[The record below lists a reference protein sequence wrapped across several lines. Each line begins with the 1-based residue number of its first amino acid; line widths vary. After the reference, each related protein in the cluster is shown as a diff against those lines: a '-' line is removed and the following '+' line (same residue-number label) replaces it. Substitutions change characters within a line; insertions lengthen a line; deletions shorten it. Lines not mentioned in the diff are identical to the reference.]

1 MERIFLICLV
11 IVWAYMTAWFLAA
24 LLKKDNS
31 LADVAW
37 GPGFI
42 LVAGV
47 TLFGRGEFAARQILV
62 SGLVL
67 VWGLRLSLHV
77 FARNK
82 RTGEDPRYAEWRRK
96 WGKMVVLKSY
106 LIVFLLQG
114 LCLLVVSLPVMLV
127 NSRPQKALGALDV
140 LGVILWLAGFLA
152 ETVADLELARFKRD
166 PLNRGKI
173 MTEGLWK
180 YSRHPN
186 YFGES
191 VMWGAL
197 FLFALST
204 RWGWLTVASPLLITF
219 LLLRVSGVP
228 PLEKRYEGRADFRE
242 YARRTSVFF
251 PWAPKKSRPSLVPP
265 SR

>member
-1 MERIFLICLV
+1 MERILLVCLG
-11 IVWAYMTAWFLAA
+11 IIWAYMTAWFFAA

-37 GPGFI
+37 GLGFV

-47 TLFGRGEFAARQILV
+47 TLFARADFAARQILV

-77 FARNK
+77 FVRNR
-82 RTGEDPRYAEWRRK
+82 RTGEDPRYAERREK
-96 WGKMVVLKSY
+96 WGKWIVLKSY

-114 LCLLVVSLPVMLV
+114 LFLFVINLPVMLI
-127 NSRPQKALGALDV
+127 NSRPQKSLGAFDV
-140 LGVILWLAGFLA
+140 LAGTLWLAGFIL
-152 ETVADLELARFKRD
+152 ETVADRELARFKRD

-191 VMWGAL
+191 LMWWGVFILAL
-197 FLFALST
+197 PT
-204 RWGWLTVASPLLITF
+204 RWGWLTVVSPLLITF

-228 PLEKRYEGRADFRE
+228 PLEKKYEGRADFRE
-242 YARRTSVFF
+242 YARRTSVFV
-251 PWAPKKSRPSLVPP
+251 PWVPKKSRPSLVPP